1 MDDKVYDLLEKLY
14 TEVQDIKAT
23 MATKEELQEVKETMA
38 TKEELQ
44 EVKAT
49 MATKEELQDIKATM
63 ATKEEL
69 QEVKETMAT
78 KEELQEVKAT
88 MATKEDIKWLE
99 EQLELVNKG
108 VKSEIQMVYDEVKN
122 LREDLNF
129 IEILTYK
136 QGYDLA
142 NLKAVK

>member
-99 EQLELVNKG
+99 EQLELVNKD
-108 VKSEIQMVYDEVKN
+108 VKAEIQMVYDEVIN
-122 LREDLNF
+122 LKEDFRF
-129 IEILTYK
+129 IEQMTYK